1 MNPQPFEDLV
11 LKPPS
16 AEKTSA
22 SIPGSCAHDPMGI
35 QGLLPFLRSY
45 VKKTHIETFQGT
57 TIGVDAMCWMHKGAY
72 ACSRELVV
80 GADTDKFV
88 RFFLRMCEVL
98 RYYKIKPLG
107 VMKCILIPDPKIP
120 KGPKVALDLHDL
132 S

>member
-1 MNPQPFEDLV
+1 
-11 LKPPS
+11 
-16 AEKTSA
+16 
-22 SIPGSCAHDPMGI
+22 MGI

-45 VKKTHIETFQGT
+45 VKETHIESFRGT

-80 GADTDKFV
+80 GVDTDKFV

-107 VMKCILIPDPKIP
+107 VVKYMFIPDPK
-120 KGPKVALDLHDL
+120 KNLEALR